1 LTRSVECGCLVRRLD
16 VGIQDVGLAPSGSI
30 LSFLAKGE
38 ISGVRGVWSREFR
51 CTVVP
56 VVGGPMGGS
65 FSHRHCPLSC
75 YRCTVSL
82 TLRLVLVVYS
92 TRFYCIVRIS
102 DVYNTEAVN
111 SAVRNHVSY
120 NLQLSV
126 CRNLA
131 IHQTVYAYLHCLFYA
146 IDSPLWRIVRYIWSL
161 LQTRYLYI
169 SRIVIFNAVINTRLI
184 YRSNALLFFPRL
196 FFAPLHQRERKL
208 SNTFTLFHPSIY
220 S

>member
-1 LTRSVECGCLVRRLD
+1 MS
-16 VGIQDVGLAPSGSI
+16 
-30 LSFLAKGE
+30 
-38 ISGVRGVWSREFR
+38 
-51 CTVVP
+51 
-56 VVGGPMGGS
+56 GS

-92 TRFYCIVRIS
+92 TWFLLHNPSKRRLQHRRSCELRGSKSRI
-102 DVYNTEAVN
+102 
-111 SAVRNHVSY
+111 
-120 NLQLSV
+120 LQFTTLRLSKPCHPSNRLRLPTLPPLLHDRV
-126 CRNLA
+126 PALA
-131 IHQTVYAYLHCLFYA
+131 NRLIHLEP
-146 IDSPLWRIVRYIWSL
+146 SS
-161 LQTRYLYI
+161 TRYLYI
-169 SRIVIFNAVINTRLI
+169 GRIVISNAVINTRLI